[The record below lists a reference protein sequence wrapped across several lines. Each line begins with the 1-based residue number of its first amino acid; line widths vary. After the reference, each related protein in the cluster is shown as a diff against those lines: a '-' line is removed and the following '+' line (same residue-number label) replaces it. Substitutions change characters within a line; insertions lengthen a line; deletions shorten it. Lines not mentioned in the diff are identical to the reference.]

1 MEERKVLR
9 KENTQRKKRARLTV
23 RDNRDLRKKRRI
35 IELKKKDRRFRI
47 IASIITF
54 LALGFVFTLF
64 MMERMSLNRK
74 IDEYNS
80 LQADVMAYE
89 LQKDNLNK
97 KVENAIDLPR
107 IQRYALE
114 ELGMVYRDDENTV
127 KLNVDR
133 N

>member
-9 KENTQRKKRARLTV
+9 KENIQRKKRPRLTV
-23 RDNRDLRKKRRI
+23 RNNRNLRKKRRI
-35 IELKKKDRRFRI
+35 IELKKKDRRFKI
-47 IASIITF
+47 IASIITL
-54 LALGFVFTLF
+54 LALGFVFTSF
-64 MMERMSLNRK
+64 MMERMSLNRR
-74 IDEYNS
+74 IDEYNN

-97 KVENAIDLPR
+97 KVENAIDLAR

-114 ELGMVYRDDENTV
+114 ELGMVYRDDGNTV